1 MRACGDEY
9 ETMFCGVEEGGEFAS
24 CRCTCRSSSYD
35 YHVLSFIGGRHRG
48 REKVFKRVGFG
59 VFRLATGPAHALFL
73 IRVQENEYLM

>member
-9 ETMFCGVEEGGEFAS
+9 KTMFRGVEEGGEFAG

-48 REKVFKRVGFG
+48 REKISAFVFG
-59 VFRLATGPAHALFL
+59 VFGLATGPAHLVSYT
-73 IRVQENEYLM
+73 RSRK